1 LVATDNMKVETAADL
16 LTWKNGEVEENVV
29 LGFARQ
35 YEKLND
41 EQKSELIK
49 TAKSAH
55 REYVQQMMKRVS
67 EPGKPRIQ
75 IELSGEVKEEQIQDS
90 MEFVD
95 YVNEEMKPEG
105 RKMKLET
112 VTFSLVS
119 ATP

>member
-1 LVATDNMKVETAADL
+1 MKLETAADL
-16 LTWKNGEVEENVV
+16 LTWKNEQLEENTI
-29 LGFARQ
+29 LEFAQQ

-55 REYVQQMMKRVS
+55 REYVQEMMKRVR
-67 EPGKPRIQ
+67 EPGPRIQ

-95 YVNEEMKPEG
+95 YVNEEMKPKG
-105 RKMKLET
+105 REMKLET

-119 ATP
+119 ATR